1 MRVLLSLLLVTACAV
16 PQPAVEEDEAQIVA
30 ALRASTQAWNRG
42 SLAGHLAIYDPSVT
56 AMTRQGLRRGVA
68 PIEEAFSRTY
78 FRDGK
83 PKQQLNTQE
92 ITIRMLSADSALV
105 TGRFILSGGSEKEQS
120 GWFTLVWIR
129 TPSGWKV
136 VHDHTS

>member
-1 MRVLLSLLLVTACAV
+1 MRILLVVILLAACAS
-16 PQPAVEEDEAQIVA
+16 PPAVEEDEAQIVA
-30 ALRASTQAWNRG
+30 ALKASTEAWNRG
-42 SLAGHLAIYDPSVT
+42 SLAGHVALYDSSVT
-56 AMTRQGLRRGVA
+56 MMTRQGPRRGIA
-68 PIEEAFSRTY
+68 PIEQAFSATY

-83 PKQQLNTQE
+83 PKQQLSMEQVA
-92 ITIRMLSADSALV
+92 IRMLSADSALV
-105 TGRFILSGGSEKEQS
+105 TGRFVLSGGVEKEQS

>member
-1 MRVLLSLLLVTACAV
+1 MILLAACAS
-16 PQPAVEEDEAQIVA
+16 PPAVEEDEAQIVA
-30 ALRASTQAWNRG
+30 ALKASTEAWNRG
-42 SLAGHLAIYDPSVT
+42 SLAGHVALYDPSVT
-56 AMTRQGLRRGVA
+56 MMTRQGPRRGVA
-68 PIEEAFSRTY
+68 PIEEAFSKTY

-83 PKQQLNTQE
+83 PKQQLSMEQVA
-92 ITIRMLSADSALV
+92 IRMLSADSALV
-105 TGRFILSGGSEKEQS
+105 TGRFVLSGGVEKEQS

>member
-1 MRVLLSLLLVTACAV
+1 MRILLVVILLAACAS
-16 PQPAVEEDEAQIVA
+16 PPAVEEDEAQIVA
-30 ALRASTQAWNRG
+30 ALKASTEAWNRG
-42 SLAGHLAIYDPSVT
+42 SLAGHVALYDPSVT
-56 AMTRQGLRRGVA
+56 MMTRQGPRRGVA
-68 PIEEAFSRTY
+68 PIEEAFSKTY

-83 PKQQLNTQE
+83 PKQQLSMEQAA
-92 ITIRMLSADSALV
+92 IRMLSADSALV
-105 TGRFILSGGSEKEQS
+105 TGRFVLSGGVEKEQS